1 MQTAMSEQSNE
12 FLTACRGFFTSA
24 LRWDDLD
31 RLWQHLLAAPDDGWY
46 VYAVGEQ
53 PPGAPVSADQFTA
66 FIKEIDA
73 LLRRDHDEDYC
84 GIVYADD
91 PERPTLIKIY
101 DPHNLG
107 SSCGPGVL
115 PPPLPGWVLSRLP
128 PVDLQAM
135 QPTASRRRW
144 WQRLFN

>member
-1 MQTAMSEQSNE
+1 MEPNDP
-12 FLTACRGFFTSA
+12 FLQAFRGYFTSA

-31 RLWQHLLAAPDDGWY
+31 RLWQTLETQADDQWFI
-46 VYAVGEQ
+46 YAVGEA
-53 PPGAPVSADQFTA
+53 PPTTPVTASHFLNFTH
-66 FIKEIDA
+66 ELDA

-84 GIVYADD
+84 GIVYVDD
-91 PERPTLIKIY
+91 PERPAMIKIY

-107 SSCGPGVL
+107 SVCGTGSL

-128 PVDLQAM
+128 PADLQAT

-144 WQRLFN
+144 WQKLLAG